1 MNNIKIPTNKNFGI
15 TFFFVFLILSLIFF
29 FKNIL
34 ISFFFLLI
42 SFIFLILGIK
52 NSKILNP
59 FNILWFKFGLIL
71 GKIVSPIIIGIIY
84 FLVITPIGF
93 LMKYIFLKNLLNIKK
108 NTKIN
113 TYWKTRSEKTYRMKD
128 QF

>member
-1 MNNIKIPTNKNFGI
+1 MNNVKIPTNKNFGI

-71 GKIVSPIIIGIIY
+71 GKVVSPIIIGIIY

>member
-1 MNNIKIPTNKNFGI
+1 MDNIKIPTNKNFGI

-71 GKIVSPIIIGIIY
+71 GKVVSPIIIGIIY